1 MHIPTLREDPAGAEV
16 ASHRLL
22 VRAGYI
28 RQLTAGHYSL
38 LPLAVRVRAKV
49 IEIIRQEM
57 DRIGAQEM
65 LQPTMQPEE
74 IWRRSGRWDTMAD
87 VMFRLTDHKGAVN
100 VLGVTHEEVFTVLAQ
115 ELNSHRQLP
124 QAWYQFQ
131 TKFRDEP
138 RPRAGLLRVREFT
151 MKDSYTFDLDAAGL
165 DAAFDRHRGAYLRIF
180 ERLGI
185 PVIPVEASSG
195 AMGGRDS
202 TEFMCPSDAGE
213 DTIAHCPACDYAA
226 NVEKA
231 TSALPEIADG
241 PGLPAPERFDTPGVR
256 TIDDLAAGYDAPAD
270 RQIKTL
276 VYLLDGQLT
285 LVLMRGDHAL
295 NEQKLADATGALS
308 IRPAQPEEIRAAL
321 GALPGSLGAVA
332 VTDLPVIADESL
344 RGRRDMVTGANADDV
359 HLRGVDVGRD
369 IVAGSWADL
378 REVRAGEPCPL
389 CGEPLELLSAI
400 EAGHIFK
407 LGNKF
412 TTAFDVTVLNAAGER
427 VHPVMG
433 CYGIGVERA
442 MAAIV
447 ECHHDDR
454 GIVWPVSVAPFS
466 VVVTVAQAEDTEVA
480 KAGESVYE
488 QLTAAGI
495 EVIIDDRAERAGV
508 KFRDAELTG
517 IPLRVTVGKRGLAE
531 GLVEITRR
539 ATGETVGVAPGRS
552 CRMSGTP
559 SRPREDRRADNR
571 QPSRP
576 MDGAGPAHGSSCRCP
591 GAGQPSLSACLP
603 RPGCRARAS
612 HRPRPWPPWPGPP
625 ACPAR
630 SLSGARRPEAR
641 LLTVVTSRTPAMTAS
656 DTPALIS
663 GTGTGPRWSMPRPA
677 APRR

>member
-1 MHIPTLREDPAGAEV
+1 MRWSQMHIPTLREDPAGAEV

-49 IEIIRQEM
+49 IGVIRQEM

-65 LQPTMQPEE
+65 LQPTMHPEE

-87 VMFRLTDHKGAVN
+87 VMFRLTDHRGAVYVVGWN
-100 VLGVTHEEVFTVLAQ
+100 QEEVFTVLAQ

-138 RPRAGLLRVREFT
+138 RPRAGLLLVREFT

-165 DAAFDRHRGAYLRIF
+165 DAAFDRHRAAYLRIF

-202 TEFMCPSDAGE
+202 TEFMCPSEAGE
-213 DTIAHCPACDYAA
+213 DTIAYCPGCNYAA

-231 TSALPEIADG
+231 TSALPEVADG
-241 PGLPAPERFDTPGVR
+241 PGRPAAERFDTPGVR
-256 TIDDLAAGYDAPAD
+256 TIEDLASGYDAPAE

-295 NEQKLADATGALS
+295 NEQKLADATGAVS
-308 IRPAQPEEIRAAL
+308 VRPAQAEEIRAAL

-344 RGRRDMVTGANADDV
+344 RGRRGMVTGANVDDV

-369 IVAGSWADL
+369 IAVGRWADL
-378 REVRAGEPCPL
+378 RTVMAGEACIH
-389 CGEPLELLSAI
+389 CGSPLEIFKGI
-400 EAGHIFK
+400 EVGHIFK
-407 LGNKF
+407 LGYKY
-412 TTAFDVTVLNAAGER
+412 TDALDVTVSGPDGK
-427 VHPVMG
+427 PVKPIMG

-447 ECHHDDR
+447 EVHHDAK
-454 GIVWPVSVAPFS
+454 GIIWPAAVAPFDA
-466 VVVTVAQAEDTEVA
+466 VVVVAQQNDPAVAE
-480 KAGESVYE
+480 AGEQVYRR
-488 QLTAAGI
+488 LLDAGVD
-495 EVIIDDRAERAGV
+495 VIIDDRPDRAGV
-508 KFRDAELTG
+508 KFSDAELVG
-517 IPLRVTVGKRGLAE
+517 IPLRITIGKRGLAAGTAE
-531 GLVEITRR
+531 VTER
-539 ATGETVGVAPGRS
+539 ATGETVAVPI
-552 CRMSGTP
+552 
-559 SRPREDRRADNR
+559 
-571 QPSRP
+571 Q
-576 MDGAGPAHGSSCRCP
+576 
-591 GAGQPSLSACLP
+591 
-603 RPGCRARAS
+603 
-612 HRPRPWPPWPGPP
+612 
-625 ACPAR
+625 
-630 SLSGARRPEAR
+630 
-641 LLTVVTSRTPAMTAS
+641 
-656 DTPALIS
+656 
-663 GTGTGPRWSMPRPA
+663 
-677 APRR
+677 